1 VLVQVDGQRSDENS
15 VGRFSYVAPV
25 VVSST
30 PAATAGGLTTI
41 TGFNFGPL
49 GPVYEVR
56 IRLIPR
62 WVTLIPRWVTLIPR
76 WVTLIPRWVTLIP
89 RWVTLIPRWVTLI
102 PRWVTLTSQVE
113 VAGEPCTE
121 ASVAVADI
129 AIECT
134 VAAGTGKD
142 RDVFV
147 RIANSS
153 ATAHSAD
160 TGVDKFRYL
169 VRQILLSF
177 KGPLKRNAMKFLWIS
192 RTLLRL
198 CGGRAGTRDHQR
210 EPAHRQER
218 RHHHRG
224 RAQLRR
230 RAEHLPPGHRLARDA
245 GWRGCG
251 RVELGGVHHAARA
264 PSVPR
269 AGVCKLNASYMGAIS
284 GKLRERV
291 VNYDT
296 LSPSCK
302 PHSTNTGL
310 GPLAV

>member
-56 IRLIPR
+56 IR
-62 WVTLIPRWVTLIPR
+62 
-76 WVTLIPRWVTLIP
+76 LIPRWVTLIP

-269 AGVCKLNASYMGAIS
+269 AGVCKLNASYIGCHIRQAE
-284 GKLRERV
+284 GKSSQL
-291 VNYDT
+291 
-296 LSPSCK
+296 
-302 PHSTNTGL
+302 
-310 GPLAV
+310 